1 MPEMRDTHDQV
12 STRSLAVSCLKQ
24 KAASEEEIQTMANLV
39 LEFSHEE
46 AMKIEAIL
54 MDSDAEEALRFL
66 QEVVKPKI
74 RSKRSKELDTGK
86 STGVMT

>member
-1 MPEMRDTHDQV
+1 
-12 STRSLAVSCLKQ
+12 
-24 KAASEEEIQTMANLV
+24 MANMV

-54 MDSDAEEALRFL
+54 MDNDAEEALKFL
-66 QEVVKPKI
+66 KDVMKPKI
-74 RSKRSKELDTGK
+74 RSKRSNELDTRK